1 MHTFID
7 LRHGAVNRVAARA
20 GRPAGEC
27 PRHVRI
33 VGTRLHPARRSPAL
47 YGRMSAPV
55 QFEHAFAR
63 RCAVRRRLNRPVWV
77 KLSLVH
83 RQTRFPPARFRWDD
97 RTVEVAG
104 EAPGTLH
111 GWYRS
116 TTGEWF
122 GLVSYAGRYADRPPP
137 AELELTDQLVPAE
150 ALRPRTYGRER
161 RQ

>member
-1 MHTFID
+1 M
-7 LRHGAVNRVAARA
+7 
-20 GRPAGEC
+20 
-27 PRHVRI
+27 
-33 VGTRLHPARRSPAL
+33 VGTHRDRPVTPSGL
-47 YGRMSAPV
+47 YVCRAAAV
-55 QFEHAFAR
+55 QFEHAFGR
-63 RCAVRRRLNRPVWV
+63 RRAVRRRLNRPVWV

-97 RTVEVAG
+97 RTVDTAG

-116 TTGEWF
+116 TTGEWY
-122 GLVSYAGRYADRPPP
+122 GLVSYAVRYADRPPP
-137 AELELTDQLVPAE
+137 AELELADQLVPAE